1 MRQTRE
7 LRKIRKIL
15 LRVKSFREQMRGL
28 RDEELSGLTDVF
40 RRRYANGESLDS
52 LLPEAYAAM
61 CEADY
66 RVLGKFP
73 YDVQIMGAIA
83 LHKGYLAQMNT
94 GEGKTLSATLP
105 LYLNALTGK
114 GCFLLTTNGYLALR
128 DATEMGPAYRFMKLT
143 IASSVN
149 ENEGKQFSN
158 QQKKEIYA
166 SDIVYTTHSVLG
178 FDYLFHNLVK
188 SPKERFL
195 RELYYVIIDEADSVL
210 LDSARTPLVISG
222 APRVQSNLY
231 EMCDFFVTT
240 LEETV
245 DYEVEDQMAWLTE
258 QGVSRAETYFGIDN
272 FNSKEHFEI
281 HRHVFLALRAHMV
294 YQEDRDYKVSDEGEI
309 VLLDAG
315 SGRMMKGVKMRGGQ
329 HQALEAKE
337 KVAITKENRSMAS
350 ITYQNLF
357 RLFEKMSGMSGTIAA
372 ARDEFM
378 DVYHVPTVVIP
389 PNFPVQRMDYPDKV
403 YTIHNDQFEDALR
416 MVLEHHATGQP
427 VLVVASSI
435 AETEVMS
442 YMLMEEGIAHNV
454 LNANNEFWEA
464 QIIKEA
470 GKMHAVTVATSMA
483 GRGTDIKLGEGVR
496 ELGGLAVVGIG
507 RMKSIRE
514 ERQARGRAGRQGD
527 PGCSRFFISLED
539 DVVTENGADMTKYIE
554 GTCRMSERKMK
565 KVIQRAQTTGE
576 ENGVSGRRQSLQYDQ
591 IMQKQRM
598 LIYEMRDQLL
608 DGRELEEEQV
618 CGMAKQ
624 NIQLFLSEHK
634 RLKEAELRRYI
645 FENISYRLDDGLHKL
660 NLKHKKSVEQY
671 LENCVHRAFKEQQE
685 TLGSEK
691 RMAAFLR
698 RVALEVLDEAWV
710 EQVDYLQQLTSAV
723 LGRSSAQ
730 RNPVFEYQKEAA
742 LSFREMELT
751 VKRQIVRNILLSDVS
766 LDENGKMQIIFP

>member
-1 MRQTRE
+1 MGQKRE
-7 LRKIRKIL
+7 LARIRKIL
-15 LRVKSFREQMRGL
+15 RQVKSFGEQMRAL
-28 RDEELSGLTDVF
+28 SDAELSGLTEVF
-40 RRRYANGESLDS
+40 RNRYAKGESLDE

-83 LHKGYLAQMNT
+83 LHRGYLAEMNT

-105 LYLNALTGK
+105 LYLNALTGR

-128 DATEMGPAYRFMKLT
+128 DASEMGPAYRFMKLT
-143 IASSVN
+143 ISSSVN
-149 ENEGKQFSN
+149 ENEGNQFSN
-158 QQKKEIYA
+158 KQKKEIYGA
-166 SDIVYTTHSVLG
+166 DIVYTTHSVLG

-188 SPKERFL
+188 SPEERFL
-195 RELYYVIIDEADSVL
+195 RDLYYVIIDEADSVL

-240 LEETV
+240 LEEGA
-245 DYEVEDQMAWLTE
+245 DYETEEQMAWLTE
-258 QGVSRAETYFGIDN
+258 QGVLRAEDYFGIDN

-294 YQEDRDYKVSDEGEI
+294 YKEERDYKVSDKGEI

-337 KVAITKENRSMAS
+337 KVKITRENRSMAS

-357 RLFEKMSGMSGTIAA
+357 LLFEKMSGMSGTIAA
-372 ARDEFM
+372 ASEEFM
-378 DVYHVPTVVIP
+378 EVYHVPTVVIP
-389 PNFPVQRMDYPDKV
+389 PNFPVQRMDYPDQV
-403 YTIHNDQFEDALR
+403 YTDHNAQFEAALN
-416 MVLEHHATGQP
+416 MVLERHATGQP

-435 AETEVMS
+435 METEVMS
-442 YMLMEEGIAHNV
+442 KMLIEERIAHNV

-496 ELGGLAVVGIG
+496 ELGGLAVIGIG

-539 DVVTENGADMTKYIE
+539 DVVAENGADMTKYIE
-554 GTCRMSERKMK
+554 GRRRMSDRRMK
-565 KVIQRAQTTGE
+565 RLIDRAQTTGE
-576 ENGVSGRRQSLQYDQ
+576 ERGISGRRQSLQYDQ

-598 LIYEMRDQLL
+598 LIYDMRNQLL
-608 DGRELEEEQV
+608 DGGKLEEQQILA
-618 CGMAKQ
+618 MAKQ

-634 RLKEAELRRYI
+634 QLEAAELRRYI
-645 FENISYRLDDGLHKL
+645 LDHISEMLDDGLRTL
-660 NLKHKKSVEQY
+660 NLKNTKTVEKY
-671 LENCVHRAFKEQQE
+671 LEGCVQQALNQQRENVGSEQQ
-685 TLGSEK
+685 
-691 RMAAFLR
+691 MAAFMR
-698 RVALEVLDEAWV
+698 RVALEALDEAWV

-742 LSFREMELT
+742 ISFREMEVT
-751 VKRQIVRNILLSDVS
+751 VKRNIVRNILLSDVS
-766 LDENGKMQIIFP
+766 QDSNGKLQIIFP